1 MIAEKVI
8 AYLCELKGL
17 PDQSSIQPDTLL
29 LQSGLVDSLGME
41 ELISFLETTF
51 DIEVAIED
59 MIPDHFE
66 TVVAITALV
75 ESKLG
80 GGEG

>member
-1 MIAEKVI
+1 MIAEKVT
-8 AYLCELKGL
+8 AYLSELKGL

-41 ELISFLETTF
+41 ELISFLEATF
-51 DIEVAIED
+51 DIEVDIDD
-59 MIPDHFE
+59 MVPDNFE

-80 GGEG
+80 GGDG